1 MIFSLFS
8 FVRFRYSV
16 YLCKLELKT
25 YINNTQRNYGKQRK
39 TLYRVHSANQ
49 TGMA

>member
-8 FVRFRYSV
+8 FVGFRYSA

-25 YINNTQRNYGKQRK
+25 YINNTLRNYVKQ
-39 TLYRVHSANQ
+39 
-49 TGMA
+49 